1 MKQDEII
8 QTAIIYIAQKGANT
22 DELLMRRQEILD
34 KFDSCSAL
42 VKGGFIAKNTNLSS
56 RNYLI
61 SHVDRMEF
69 TVNENSNYFEVYPS
83 VMGQYEWVGS
93 ADGICRFREN
103 RTLSEYSSTIK
114 SQVPSITRYYL
125 EEAKLRVTDN
135 IVETIR
141 VQFVP
146 VSPSEVLTFNPDYDE
161 YPIDDALIPQVMEM
175 MFEMYFKKIDGRP
188 IDTKSDSQDTPKEIA

>member
-22 DELLMRRQEILD
+22 DELLIRRQEI
-34 KFDSCSAL
+34 L

-175 MFEMYFKKIDGRP
+175 MYEMYFKKIDGRP
-188 IDTKSDSQDTPKEIA
+188 IDTKSDSQDTPKVIP